1 VHMCRLETFRRLS
14 YCRLLVGLSEGN
26 KDLVQAAFKD
36 LGLAVHPGSEKGDD
50 GADPGEFFEN
60 VINGLQARLWVWYI
74 E

>member
-1 VHMCRLETFRRLS
+1 
-14 YCRLLVGLSEGN
+14 LSEGN